1 MKRSQPGSWEQTEI
15 DVFADKEALQ
25 SDVLDSPSDWDEE
38 ATVATETEEEHLRR
52 WKAEQANKVRNRC
65 KLVTFQSRNLLWRLC
80 TLPLPPPMHLPHD

>member
-52 WKAEQANKVRNRC
+52 WKAEQANKVRNIC
-65 KLVTFQSRNLLWRLC
+65 KLVTF
-80 TLPLPPPMHLPHD
+80 